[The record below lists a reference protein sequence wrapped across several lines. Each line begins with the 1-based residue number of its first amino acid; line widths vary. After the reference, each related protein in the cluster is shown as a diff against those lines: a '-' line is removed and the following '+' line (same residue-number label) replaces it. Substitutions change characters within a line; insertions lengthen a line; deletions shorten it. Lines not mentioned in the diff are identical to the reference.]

1 MSTLGNLTVTLEANI
16 AEFNR
21 NMSEAS
27 RRSEESMRRIDAAAG
42 IAKAGMVA
50 LAAVAAVGTLAMLVK
65 NAADAADSLR
75 DMSQMTGISVE
86 DLNGLGFAA
95 GQAGGSL
102 ESMVA
107 AAGKLNKAITE
118 SADGTGKSAVAFD
131 ALGISVKDAEGNLKK
146 ADVVMAEVADQFAKY
161 EDGPEK
167 AALAVQ
173 LFGKAGADMIP
184 LLNEGGDSMREN
196 IAYAKQYSGQTTE
209 LSNAADEFNDTM
221 GKLNVQQK
229 SFSNALASAVLPI
242 VNKVSNEILGAAES
256 SNKFK
261 GASDAVRT
269 VLEYLV
275 TVGANVAFTFSEI
288 GRQIGATAA
297 KALLLAK
304 LDIDGYNALSKMVKE
319 DGVRANAEHEK
330 FIKNIKDRTPQ
341 IEVEVAKEKKR
352 AAPRLVG
359 DAKTKAVKGGK
370 SEADKAKEEGDKL
383 VATLKAQGESY
394 GLAGAAL
401 LEYQLRSK
409 AFTQDIKDQ
418 AIAHQLN
425 IDGMRAEEAAE
436 KKGAAELKKFV
447 ADELALKKQNEASVE
462 QIRQSMMT
470 DLQIEKQVHA
480 DRLASLEAYNDGTLE
495 RTIIA
500 NQLLEEE
507 NARHEEALA
516 SMRAAHNMNML
527 GMMGNSADQLYG
539 LMKQAGMEQS
549 ALGKAVFLASKAIA
563 VAEIIMNTE
572 VAAAKAQAQF
582 GAFGTP
588 IAMAIRVAGYASAG
602 LVAGMAVAEA
612 SAEGGYDI
620 PSGKN
625 PVTQLHEREMVLPK
639 AQADVIRGLAMNGG
653 SGGKVSYTIV
663 NQTQG
668 RVDSVREQIISPTER
683 ALIIMQAKE
692 AFAADLSDPN
702 SKPSR
707 SMSRNFNVPRMR

>member
-1 MSTLGNLTVTLEANI
+1 MSSLGNLTVTLEANI

-42 IAKAGMVA
+42 VAKAGVVA

-107 AAGKLNKAITE
+107 AAGKLNKSIAE
-118 SADGTGKSAVAFD
+118 SADGTGKQAGAFS

-167 AALAVQ
+167 AALAVT

-184 LLNEGGDSMREN
+184 LLNEGGESMRAN
-196 IAYAKQYSGQTTE
+196 VAYAKQYSGQTTE
-209 LSNAADEFNDTM
+209 LSLAADEFNDTM

-256 SNKFK
+256 SNRFK

-275 TVGANVAFTFSEI
+275 VVGANVVHTFSEI

-297 KALLLAK
+297 KAVLLAQ
-304 LDIDGYNALSKMVKE
+304 LDIDGFNALSKMVKE
-319 DGVRANAEHEK
+319 DGIRANAEHEK
-330 FIKNIKDRTPQ
+330 FIKSIKDRTPQ
-341 IEVEVAKEKKR
+341 IEVEVAKEAKK
-352 AAPRLVG
+352 AAPKLEG
-359 DAKTKAVKGGK
+359 DAKVKAAKSGK
-370 SEADKAKEEGDKL
+370 SDAEKAKEEGDKL
-383 VATLKAQGESY
+383 IESLRQQTEEY
-394 GLAGAAL
+394 GLTGAAL
-401 LEYQLRSK
+401 LAVKLERKSYAQ
-409 AFTQDIKDQ
+409 AVKDE
-418 AIAHQLN
+418 AMAHQVNLDA
-425 IDGMRAEEAAE
+425 IKAEEAAE
-436 KKGAAELKKFV
+436 KRSAGELKKFV
-447 ADELALKKQNEASVE
+447 AEELQRQEKNKSAVE
-462 QIRQSMMT
+462 QMR
-470 DLQIEKQVHA
+470 
-480 DRLASLEAYNDGTLE
+480 LE
-495 RTIIA
+495 RLTDVQLEQELHASRLSALETYHANEFSTI
-500 NQLLEEE
+500 EEFNAAKEAE
-507 NARHEEALA
+507 NARHEQALA
-516 SMRAAHNMNML
+516 DMRAAHNANML
-527 GMMGNSADQLYG
+527 GMVGNSADQLYS
-539 LMKQAGMEQS
+539 LMKQAGMEQT
-549 ALGKAVFLASKAIA
+549 ALGKAVFLASKAVA

-582 GAFGTP
+582 GAFGVP
-588 IAMAIRVAGYASAG
+588 IATGIRIAGYASAG
-602 LVAGMAVAEA
+602 LVAGLAIAEA

-620 PSGKN
+620 PAGKN
-625 PVTQLHEREMVLPK
+625 PMTQLHEREMVLPR
-639 AQADVIRGLAMNGG
+639 AQADVIRGLATNGG
-653 SGGKVSYTIV
+653 SAGKTEYTIV

-668 RVDSVREQIISPTER
+668 RIDKVTEQVISPTQI
-683 ALIIMQAKE
+683 ALIVEQTRDTI
-692 AFAADLSDPN
+692 AAELGDPN
-702 SKPSR
+702 SRTSR
-707 SMSRNFNVPRMR
+707 SMNRNFNAPRNR